1 MISIG
6 CDGFL
11 RVIALATGEL
21 LHEILVYSYVASS
34 PAIVN
39 GIAYFGTFENQ
50 VLAMNFATG
59 ELLWEYEH
67 PQRKFP
73 FYSSA
78 AVSEGRV
85 LIGGRDKIMHAIDA
99 STSESLWTY
108 RMRARIDSSPV
119 IVGDR
124 VVFGGS
130 SGEISILDV
139 INGDIVWQFD
149 TASSI
154 VASPAIAQGK
164 LVIGTEDGQMYA
176 FGPAAP
182 EEPLSE

>member
-1 MISIG
+1 
-6 CDGFL
+6 
-11 RVIALATGEL
+11 
-21 LHEILVYSYVASS
+21 
-34 PAIVN
+34 
-39 GIAYFGTFENQ
+39 
-50 VLAMNFATG
+50 
-59 ELLWEYEH
+59 
-67 PQRKFP
+67 
-73 FYSSA
+73 
-78 AVSEGRV
+78 
-85 LIGGRDKIMHAIDA
+85 
-99 STSESLWTY
+99 
-108 RMRARIDSSPV
+108 MRARIDSSPV

-139 INGDIVWQFD
+139 INGGIVWQFN